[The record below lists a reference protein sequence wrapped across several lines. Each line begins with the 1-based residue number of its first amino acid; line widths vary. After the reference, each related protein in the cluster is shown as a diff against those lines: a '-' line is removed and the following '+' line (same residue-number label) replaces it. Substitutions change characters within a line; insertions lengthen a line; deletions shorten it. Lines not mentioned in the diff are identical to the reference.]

1 MELVSKGT
9 RFSPDGPCPLAFLCL
24 RGLFWKNNTSE
35 FKGWPIAAK
44 VAENQTVRASQINY
58 SFIKIE

>member
-1 MELVSKGT
+1 MDHE
-9 RFSPDGPCPLAFLCL
+9 CPLAFLCP

-35 FKGWPIAAK
+35 FEGWSIAEK
-44 VAENQTVRASQINY
+44 VAEDQTVRAPQINY